1 MQVLEE
7 RDIIPFGKFKGKIM
21 TTAEI
26 GEKVRA
32 ERKRQGLTQ
41 PALAMVAGTG
51 LRFIVDLEAGKA
63 TCQMGKALQV
73 LSALGMNV
81 VLSNGSVD

>member
-1 MQVLEE
+1 MSARSPTDEF
-7 RDIIPFGKFKGKIM
+7 RFDGGIM
-21 TTAEI
+21 TTAKSA
-26 GEKVRA
+26 KVRA

-41 PALAMVAGTG
+41 SALAMVAGTG

-81 VLSNGSVD
+81 VISNSSVD

>member
-1 MQVLEE
+1 MRTLVEC
-7 RDIIPFGKFKGKIM
+7 DIIPFGKSEGGIM

-26 GEKVRA
+26 GEKVRV

-51 LRFIVDLEAGKA
+51 LRFIVDLEAGKV
-63 TCQMGKALQV
+63 TCQMG
-73 LSALGMNV
+73 
-81 VLSNGSVD
+81 

>member
-1 MQVLEE
+1 
-7 RDIIPFGKFKGKIM
+7 M

-26 GEKVRA
+26 GAKVRA

-41 PALAMVAGTG
+41 PALAMVAGPG